1 MIGTGTSTQQE
12 VHEITEMNVMNTLL
26 DRMFGRPRGLL
37 GRIGGRLMTGRSKH
51 EMAEWV
57 ISELNIEPTDHILEV
72 GFGPGI
78 AIQLAVAVAPE
89 GFVAG
94 VDYSREMVTMAR
106 TRNQTA
112 LDANRIELRYGTASD
127 LPYDD
132 KTFEKAFSINSMQ
145 VWPDAAAGLQELR
158 RVLKPSGRLVLAF
171 TPIAGQSREKL
182 RPRLSRTGFK
192 EIRVDEREL
201 GVCAIATKPE

>member
-1 MIGTGTSTQQE
+1 
-12 VHEITEMNVMNTLL
+12 MNLMDALL
-26 DRMFGRPRGLL
+26 YRMFGRPRGLL
-37 GRIGGRLMTGRSKH
+37 GRVGGRLMTGRSKH

-57 ISELNIEPTDHILEV
+57 ISELDIEPTDYVLEV

-78 AIQLAVAVAPE
+78 AVQLAVATASE

-94 VDYSREMVTMAR
+94 VDYSRKMVTMAR

-112 LDANRIELRYGTASD
+112 LDADRIELRYGAAGD
-127 LPYDD
+127 LPYED
-132 KTFEKAFSINSMQ
+132 KTFGKAFSINSMQ
-145 VWPDAAAGLQELR
+145 VWPDAAAGLRELR

-182 RPRLSRTGFK
+182 RPLLSHAGFK